1 MQVFELIKALEEID
15 DKEQKI
21 LVLNGSVSTVVGTHM
36 PEEVC
41 GLKNKDFEMELTV
54 TEEMYCC
61 DKESIEKEVLC
72 DESIDINEL
81 IKQLKNYKNELYV
94 HVPHS
99 VISHVVEEVID
110 ENEEPIPNAIG
121 IVSLLHC
128 L

>member
-1 MQVFELIKALEEID
+1 MQVGELIKALEEVE

-21 LVLNGSVSTVVGTHM
+21 LVLNGEGSYVIGTHI

-41 GLKNKDFEMELTV
+41 GLKNKGFEIDLTL
-54 TEEMYCC
+54 TE
-61 DKESIEKEVLC
+61 EKEVYLVK
-72 DESIDINEL
+72 DILDMLTDDCINVKEL
-81 IKQLKNYKNELYV
+81 IEDLKKHDKECFV

-99 VISHVVEEVID
+99 VISHVVDEVVDMND
-110 ENEEPIPNAIG
+110 EVVPNAIG